1 MQNYIFKKMKGGS
14 PLKQKKKR
22 NESGQAIVEFAIIVP
37 ILLTLLCGVLDFGW
51 IYANQYKVE
60 NAAYAGARYA
70 SLYVS
75 DYDASNMSE
84 LIEKIEKRVKENLW
98 NDGNG
103 ATISVDIASDKIDV
117 TVKFPIK
124 NLTYV
129 AQTFYGKYYNAA
141 STSVVP
147 I

>member
-1 MQNYIFKKMKGGS
+1 MKRKKIKD
-14 PLKQKKKR
+14 
-22 NESGQAIVEFAIIVP
+22 ESGQSIVEFAIIVP

-75 DYDASNMSE
+75 DYDESNMSE
-84 LIEKIEKRVKENLW
+84 LIDKIDERVKENLW
-98 NDGNG
+98 NGGDG
-103 ATISVDIASDKIDV
+103 ATVSVSIASDKIDV
-117 TVKFPIK
+117 KVTYPVK

-129 AQTFYGKYYNAA
+129 AQTFYGKYYDA
-141 STSVVP
+141 TSVSVTS

>member
-1 MQNYIFKKMKGGS
+1 MKFKRIKD
-14 PLKQKKKR
+14 
-22 NESGQAIVEFAIIVP
+22 ESGQSIVEFAIVVP

-75 DYDASNMSE
+75 DYDDSNMTE
-84 LIEKIEKRVKENLW
+84 LIEKVDERVKENLW
-98 NDGNG
+98 NGGEG
-103 ATISVDIASDKIDV
+103 ATVSVNIASDKIDV
-117 TVKFPIK
+117 TVTYPVK

-129 AQTFYGKYYNAA
+129 AQTFYGKYYDA
-141 STSVVP
+141 TSISVTS

>member
-1 MQNYIFKKMKGGS
+1 MMSKKIKD
-14 PLKQKKKR
+14 
-22 NESGQAIVEFAIIVP
+22 ESGQSIVEFAIVVP

-75 DYDASNMSE
+75 DYDDSNMSE

-98 NDGNG
+98 NDGDG
-103 ATISVDIASDKIDV
+103 ATISVDITSDKIDV
-117 TVKFPIK
+117 SVIYPVK

-129 AQTFYGKYYNAA
+129 AQTFYGKYFDA
-141 STSVVP
+141 TSSSVTS

>member
-1 MQNYIFKKMKGGS
+1 MKD
-14 PLKQKKKR
+14 KKKR
-22 NESGQAIVEFAIIVP
+22 NESGQSIVEFAIIVP

-75 DYDASNMSE
+75 DYDSSNMSE
-84 LIEKIEKRVKENLW
+84 LVEKIEERVKENLW
-98 NDGNG
+98 NEGEG
-103 ATISVDIASDKIDV
+103 ATITVDIADDKIDV
-117 TVKFPIK
+117 TVEFPIK

-129 AQTFYGKYYNAA
+129 AQTFYGKYYDAT
-141 STSVVP
+141 STSVTS

>member
-1 MQNYIFKKMKGGS
+1 MKLKKIKD
-14 PLKQKKKR
+14 
-22 NESGQAIVEFAIIVP
+22 ESGQSIVEFAIVVP

-75 DYDASNMSE
+75 DYDDSNMSE
-84 LIEKIEKRVKENLW
+84 LIEKVDKRVKENLW
-98 NDGNG
+98 NGGDG
-103 ATISVDIASDKIDV
+103 ATVSVNIASDKIDV
-117 TVKFPIK
+117 TVTYPVK

-129 AQTFYGKYYNAA
+129 AQTFYGKYYDA
-141 STSVVP
+141 TSISVTS

>member
-1 MQNYIFKKMKGGS
+1 MMSRKIKD
-14 PLKQKKKR
+14 
-22 NESGQAIVEFAIIVP
+22 ESGQSIVEFAIIVP

-75 DYDASNMSE
+75 DYDDSNMNE
-84 LIEKIEKRVKENLW
+84 FVKKVEGRVKENLW
-98 NDGNG
+98 SGGNG
-103 ATISVDIASDKIDV
+103 ATVSVNVTSDKINV
-117 TVKFPIK
+117 TVVYPVK

-129 AQTFYGKYYNAA
+129 AQTFYGEYYDAK
-141 STSVVP
+141 SSSVTS

>member
-1 MQNYIFKKMKGGS
+1 MGKK
-14 PLKQKKKR
+14 LKDE
-22 NESGQAIVEFAIIVP
+22 NGQSIVEFAIIVP

-51 IYANQYKVE
+51 IYVNQYKVE

-75 DYDASNMSE
+75 DYDDSNMSE
-84 LIEKIEKRVKENLW
+84 LIEKIENRVKENLW
-98 NDGNG
+98 NGGNG
-103 ATISVDIASDKIDV
+103 ATVSVNITDDKIGV
-117 TVKFPIK
+117 TVTYPIK

-129 AQTFYGKYYNAA
+129 AQTFYGEFYDAA
-141 STSVVP
+141 SSSVTS

>member
-1 MQNYIFKKMKGGS
+1 MKLKKIKD
-14 PLKQKKKR
+14 
-22 NESGQAIVEFAIIVP
+22 ESGQSIVEFAIVVP

-75 DYDASNMSE
+75 DYDDSNMSE
-84 LIEKIEKRVKENLW
+84 LIEKVDKRVKENLW
-98 NDGNG
+98 NGGDG
-103 ATISVDIASDKIDV
+103 ATISVNIASDKIDV
-117 TVKFPIK
+117 TVTYPVK

-129 AQTFYGKYYNAA
+129 AQTFYGKYYDA
-141 STSVVP
+141 TSISVTS

>member
-1 MQNYIFKKMKGGS
+1 MMSKKIKD
-14 PLKQKKKR
+14 
-22 NESGQAIVEFAIIVP
+22 ESGQSIVEFAIVVP

-75 DYDASNMSE
+75 DYDDSNMSE

-98 NDGNG
+98 NGGDG
-103 ATISVDIASDKIDV
+103 ATISVDITSDKIDV
-117 TVKFPIK
+117 SVIYPVK

-129 AQTFYGKYYNAA
+129 AQTFYGKYFDATSN
-141 STSVVP
+141 SVTSV
-147 I
+147 